1 MFHLIKTISILRETY
16 IPIRKGP
23 LKETNKHFDK
33 VVNISI
39 KKIGDVLLKISISL
53 IVGTLVIDNSPKP
66 IDC

>member
-16 IPIRKGP
+16 S

-33 VVNISI
+33 VVNVSI